1 MDAPLLFKQTFLQRK
16 SFFHDYRDL
25 MSKKDTQTR
34 KLQTFFPKS
43 RHTDTKIVDI
53 FKLATEELVKCFSK
67 LDTQTRKMQT
77 FFLKSRHTDMKI
89 VDIFSQKQTH
99 RHKNCRHFFSKVDM
113 KIVDIFFQKQTHRHN
128 NCRHIFL
135 KVDTQT

>member
-67 LDTQTRKMQT
+67 LDT
-77 FFLKSRHTDMKI
+77 HTDTKN

-99 RHKNCRHFFSKVDM
+99 RQEN
-113 KIVDIFFQKQTHRHN
+113 
-128 NCRHIFL
+128 
-135 KVDTQT
+135 